1 MATEQEER
9 SLEERV
15 RALEESQ
22 RELRERLREQWRQD
36 LERALKPL
44 YDELQD
50 EKGIRHM
57 LDERLTECLLAL
69 DGRLAGIEGRL
80 AGGSPRR
87 DEVDAIIAKSQA
99 LRGGNVGANFVAC
112 LEEADAL
119 FADPDALPD
128 EGQLDALSDAWKQ
141 ALGALPRPPRGRRA
155 PRRFARPWRSTAC
168 WRRSTSGWR
177 RPRSGSPP
185 RRRGC
190 PIAARQERGTGQW
203 LLRIAHEPGATSC
216 SRTPAWWRAGN
227 WR

>member
-22 RELRERLREQWRQD
+22 REFLDRLRDEWRAD
-36 LERALKPL
+36 FDRACGSL
-44 YDELQD
+44 YAELQD

-99 LRGGNVGANFVAC
+99 LRGGGNVGANFVAC

-141 ALGALPRPPRGRRA
+141 ALGALPQ
-155 PRRFARPWRSTAC
+155 TA
-168 WRRSTSGWR
+168 SG
-177 RPRSGSPP
+177 
-185 RRRGC
+185 
-190 PIAARQERGTGQW
+190 AARAATVRKTLEIHRLLASVYERLETTAK
-203 LLRIAHEPGATSC
+203 R
-216 SRTPAWWRAGN
+216 
-227 WR
+227 